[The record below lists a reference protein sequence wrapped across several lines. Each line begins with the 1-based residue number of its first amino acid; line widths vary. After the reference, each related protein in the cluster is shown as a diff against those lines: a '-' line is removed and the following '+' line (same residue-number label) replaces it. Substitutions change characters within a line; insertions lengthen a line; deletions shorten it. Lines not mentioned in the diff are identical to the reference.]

1 MTTTPRRPRIPPA
14 FQPPKWEV
22 EDLGAL
28 RALARG
34 DALPHQQ
41 TRILKFIVEKLCLT
55 YDVSYRPGGLE
66 GDRETSFAEG
76 RRFVGTQIV
85 GLLTVNPAA
94 VRGEE

>member
-1 MTTTPRRPRIPPA
+1 MAGKQPPRVPPA

-34 DALPHQQ
+34 EALPHQQ
-41 TRILKFIVEKLCLT
+41 TRFLKWLIENLCQT
-55 YDVSYRPGGLE
+55 YQQSYRPGGLD
-66 GDRETSFAEG
+66 GDRETAFAEG
-76 RRFVGTQIV
+76 RRFVGTQLV

-94 VRGEE
+94 FREDQ